1 MVLSDSILPEEDKQE
16 KLLEKFDETLK
27 SLRRQFRKLLKERKA
42 HKNCKI
48 LNQSEGNGSTC
59 STKTN
64 DSIKELKDAAEL
76 VSENKNISDDISI
89 IESNNVTNLTSDIV
103 DNQKIAKD
111 NPPLHEELEIL
122 SVQFDTESEQS
133 LLKQFEESKLKINPK
148 ESQLQKSPVFSR
160 NKIREKKKN
169 FSCKIFPTSERKS
182 LSAKEQIT
190 ENPKS
195 AQENVASNISLFSSP
210 REKDLFISP
219 KVKSNQ
225 KLGVSNLYNV
235 SSKQS
240 TKGNK
245 LKQTKLVFLADEEK
259 VDISEK
265 TDMKIKEEK
274 DSIFD
279 MSLFNSN
286 INVENMEVD
295 MDDTFP
301 NSKTTNIETTLGS
314 STPKAGNK
322 TNFDKISPTKENK
335 EVGEGKIKV
344 KKMFSLMNFNTSEPQ
359 ATTTTFLSPRKQE
372 TKIVHHS
379 DSDTDFSFQDD
390 YLLNKQSSQSG
401 KKNLVGFVKKASVLK
416 ESSHKDYN
424 QINKI
429 HHNETML
436 DDETFFSPGE
446 YQNDAIKKTPT
457 KAGTSRETYNSPK
470 NKRLPMKSFDK
481 NPEKK
486 KRSPE
491 YAYNIQSVRRKN
503 ERAQLDGWSCWD
515 CKKYYQGLDL
525 SEKELKEC
533 MKKCSRH
540 KAKYD
545 PNYYTPPGFW
555 NPAFPDTLCPTLPEQ
570 EK

>member
-1 MVLSDSILPEEDKQE
+1 MLVPDGNLAEDDTQE

-42 HKNCKI
+42 YKSCKKR
-48 LNQSEGNGSTC
+48 SEGNVSAC
-59 STKTN
+59 SSKTN
-64 DSIKELKDAAEL
+64 DSIKELKDAAEF
-76 VSENKNISDDISI
+76 VSENKNASDDISI
-89 IESNNVTNLTSDIV
+89 IESNLITESV
-103 DNQKIAKD
+103 DNQKIVKE
-111 NPPLHEELEIL
+111 NPPLHEEAEVL
-122 SVQFDTESEQS
+122 SIQFDTESEQS
-133 LLKQFEESKLKINPK
+133 LLKQFEESKLKLNPK

-169 FSCKIFPTSERKS
+169 FSCKIFPTCERKS

-190 ENPKS
+190 ESPKS
-195 AQENVASNISLFSSP
+195 AQENHASNISLFSSP
-210 REKDLFISP
+210 SEKDIFTSP
-219 KVKSNQ
+219 KILKTSQ

-240 TKGNK
+240 AKGNK
-245 LKQTKLVFLADEEK
+245 LKQTKLVFLADDEK
-259 VDISEK
+259 IDISEK
-265 TDMKIKEEK
+265 TDMKLLEDHSAM

-279 MSLFNSN
+279 TSLFNSN
-286 INVENMEVD
+286 INVENMDVD
-295 MDDTFP
+295 MDDTFS
-301 NSKTTNIETTLGS
+301 NSKSTTLDA
-314 STPKAGNK
+314 STPKAVNK

-335 EVGEGKIKV
+335 ESGENRIKV
-344 KKMFSLMNFNTSEPQ
+344 KKMFTLMNSNSLEQQ
-359 ATTTTFLSPRKQE
+359 AATTTTTTTFLSPKKQE

-390 YLLNKQSSQSG
+390 YLLNKQSTQSG
-401 KKNLVGFVKKASVLK
+401 GKKLVGFVKKASVLK

-446 YQNDAIKKTPT
+446 YQNDVIKTPT
-457 KAGTSRETYNSPK
+457 KAGTSREYNSPK

-481 NPEKK
+481 NPENR

-491 YAYNIQSVRRKN
+491 YAYNLQPVRRKN
-503 ERAQLDGWSCWD
+503 ERAKLDGWSCWD
-515 CKKYYQGLDL
+515 CKKYYEGLDL

-540 KAKYD
+540 RAKYD

-555 NPAFPDTLCPTLPEQ
+555 NPAFPDTLCPTFPEQ